1 MSVEDDVELRDL
13 VAQTLELN
21 GCLPKIRAQ
30 LRASI
35 FLALDENEE
44 VQKKEPL
51 QNKKIKT
58 HLDSK
63 IGRAMFCVVR
73 EFLEFFNLDFTIS
86 VYEPESYLGTGYQYT
101 TRSQIIKDLGISQL
115 DETSTVPLLHQLI
128 ELAQL
133 QNKVIDINL
142 NKIPSET
149 QPTAALNETFNVTT
163 ANELLQQVKNK
174 DDSNSECNSSIA
186 EEIGKDTQS
195 ISENEFSPPIL
206 KDAKPHGKN
215 DAVKLSPQ
223 KTDKIKTKSL
233 SSLADLPPLQL
244 SKSRNDTVLLP
255 SLYSKEFKVNQNS
268 KEIDKIFDVDLDS
281 YEEDFMSDTEMNL
294 NKTYVEEQA
303 DNGSSQ
309 RSDTNEK
316 ETKFDADLSGTSS
329 NGT

>member
-13 VAQTLELN
+13 VAQTLEQN

-63 IGRAMFCVVR
+63 LGRAMFCVVR

-86 VYEPESYLGTGYQYT
+86 VFEPESYLGTGYQYS

-142 NKIPSET
+142 NKIQSERH
-149 QPTAALNETFNVTT
+149 AALNETFDVSTGNVIP
-163 ANELLQQVKNK
+163 
-174 DDSNSECNSSIA
+174 SEHINVQSDITSRSVSSITEDSVA
-186 EEIGKDTQS
+186 QS
-195 ISENEFSPPIL
+195 TSENEFSPPIV
-206 KDAKPHGKN
+206 KESKSHPKN
-215 DAVKLSPQ
+215 DVVKLSPQ
-223 KTDKIKTKSL
+223 KTEKMKSKNL

-244 SKSRNDTVLLP
+244 NKSRNDTVLLP
-255 SLYSKEFKVNQNS
+255 SPYSKEFKVNQNL
-268 KEIDKIFDVDLDS
+268 KEIDKMFDVDLDG
-281 YEEDFMSDTEMNL
+281 YEEDFMSDTEINL
-294 NKTYVEEQA
+294 NKTYTQEQA
-303 DNGSSQ
+303 ANGS
-309 RSDTNEK
+309 
-316 ETKFDADLSGTSS
+316 LSSSRQSS
-329 NGT
+329 NTDKEGKSVGDSSSTSAYVK